1 VGVGSKLGGLGM
13 SVKKACLS
21 QLLMG
26 PWSYSIQHT
35 QAGTRRSQ
43 VG

>member
-1 VGVGSKLGGLGM
+1 
-13 SVKKACLS
+13 VKKACLS